1 MYMHRFGGV
10 YADLDLIP
18 LSSLSQ
24 HLPVLN
30 STVPAPMRIAW
41 VGRMSDEK
49 FEHSIP
55 NAWMASTSPGH
66 PFWLRPLAFVR
77 DNIFKRKY
85 NRAPEG
91 LTGPVALKT
100 CVDTWQ
106 EDVDI
111 RNGLGEYDEVRVI
124 ENAKVSPFFLRL
136 LIGG

>member
-41 VGRMSDEK
+41 VGRMSDEAY
-49 FEHSIP
+49 EHSIP
-55 NAWMASTSPGH
+55 NAWMASSSPGH
-66 PFWLRPLAFVR
+66 PFWIRPLAFVR
-77 DNIFKRKY
+77 DHISIRKY
-85 NRAPEG
+85 SRQPEG

-100 CVDTWQ
+100 CVDRWQ
-106 EDVDI
+106 EEIDI
-111 RNGLGEYDEVRVI
+111 RNGLGEYDEVRII
-124 ENAKVSPFFLRL
+124 ENAKVSFFSPFLNK
-136 LIGG
+136 